1 MKRRIYFFSSVFDD
15 FCGKSSRALRVKL
28 ISPQVFRISRACTN
42 TRGGSYI
49 AHGILMRNR
58 KGITETN
65 ERGWHRNKCY
75 GKEGCSYTIV
85 ILKYSNK

>member
-1 MKRRIYFFSSVFDD
+1 MKRRIYFISSAFGDSY
-15 FCGKSSRALRVKL
+15 GKSSRQLRIKL
-28 ISPQVFRISRACTN
+28 ISPQVFRILQACTN
-42 TRGGSYI
+42 TCGGSYI

-75 GKEGCSYTIV
+75 GGVERSYTIV